1 MSLGGWLQRIA
12 VLTTVPQTALTAQA
26 EEASIES
33 IDTDTASEAEDNT
46 ASEQITTEG
55 GSPEDTEE
63 PVTVEAD
70 APEATVDA
78 ESVAEVVDD
87 DTTVDEEPVV
97 NGDDVSG
104 IMPMGYVDNNAA
116 FAYGTGENV
125 AAEGELTVAFTKGV
139 DTDGKLTSDVATDGI
154 EFTVDPSGVK
164 LSKVEAVYGID
175 TDTPVEDQ
183 KVTMTAPAEGAT
195 TWTGKIDSSALT
207 DLDSV
212 TGKTV
217 TIKITATK
225 EVEAVTHDVT
235 VTATLPDGVTNVAD
249 VITVT
254 SVTDSTTEEVV
265 TFEGTTAKVSLEEG
279 KTLGLKVELGTDY
292 QTGYEVTVAKGED
305 VISAVNEVYPIADA
319 ENKADVAVTITVTK
333 EVVGEITDLASA
345 KTAVQKAIDEL
356 TFTNAE
362 FEDSALATTETKI
375 LTAAT
380 TALTGSNYTA
390 TIKTA
395 LAVSNAATE
404 ETTGV
409 ATITLEI
416 ANSTAGQ
423 DSDKDDLALTLT
435 IPVKEPEGEK
445 QTIEQ
450 AKKLVEDAVKAADI
464 KVTNEDDASDDT
476 RKAVADKIL
485 AAAKKAELDANF
497 DVAVKQTTADTDDKL
512 VITKAT
518 EEAAGKAAITLVIT
532 DSTPDAATKTLDV
545 PIELAIAQL
554 QKTAANLDEVAAAVE
569 AAVKD
574 ADIKVT
580 NADVADDAGKE
591 KVAGQILAAAKT
603 AKYEETKFDI
613 TRKETTAGTPDKLE
627 VVNATANANGSAKL
641 TLVVAEKTA
650 EAGKEPQKKE
660 VTITLTVTMQG
671 ATTVTING
679 GEAISQKAGTRAEYT
694 LTDAD
699 GALDSRALVTSSVDK
714 AVAARVSGDKL
725 VITTGAVAADTTA
738 TVGVCP
744 QGSET
749 PIATVTVTVKDFFDG
764 TTAAPTVKAGEIQ
777 GDAELNVTLSS
788 TVEDYVHGD
797 VLYEVTA
804 TAKNQENTDFPKKLA
819 KTKTV
824 YVWRTGD
831 SDEAKITLGEI
842 GDGAKWDYE
851 VTAKLVHMRYFNS
864 KYSYDELSS
873 SKSSTAVTISTVSS
887 EDMKFTSAL
896 KLKKEKIAGG
906 SLYTGQSSEG
916 ILIATA
922 NFDEITSY
930 KVIGYAEDQYEG
942 YYNNDDES
950 EGPQWLDLKVAG
962 NEIYVTNV
970 PETARLGKH
979 TITVYASTDMTS
991 GHEAYEARAT
1001 VVVNVVKGINSLN
1014 VVQSSESI
1022 YKKDNTKAT
1031 FKLTPDFN
1039 HDDVGQS
1046 DSESTYRSTDGK
1058 KWVTAPKSKKVEWSL
1073 VGANTAEPVEI
1084 TGVSVNKT
1092 NGTVTL
1098 EKTYKSDATNNKFKV
1113 KVVAKDFEGNDVSAV
1128 SRTITVTNTDTDISK
1143 LVITDSDYKVVAVQT
1158 DKKPIPVKAE
1168 DIDGGYVYA
1177 LPANATVGDKGSTLD
1192 TTQAF
1197 PVENLTIKSNN
1208 AKVLSLDG
1216 NQIDIKAAGKKVTI
1230 SVAANDGSKKKNSVT
1245 LDLGYSYDEKAGLG
1259 LSIYNQSTEANI
1271 CAQPGADATEIKTE
1285 VTAEYDTP
1293 GTADLYVSVWAAQA
1307 KEAPA
1312 TGYTFNDAA
1321 LTNYKLAVK
1330 GGKIVKSYTDG
1341 YSYKIAANAK
1351 ETVLTLTDTSV
1362 KSGKKPT
1369 YVYKLTN
1376 TAYNATDKAPK
1387 VKVKNSLYVYS
1398 DDEQTVDMSVL
1409 DSANKAFGADKKVM
1423 VDVDWA
1429 AMTTKNEQ
1437 MLNEL
1442 SNQISSYIYTPK
1454 DGDITLSFDNDE
1466 YGSFTA
1472 GSYKLRVT
1480 VGTVNAETG
1489 AFTATTQSAT
1499 ATLKV
1504 VKNKKFTFK
1513 PTTTYSISK
1522 ADGAAILTG
1531 KSNVN
1536 AKQGEKVNV
1545 RFDSLQN
1552 VIDKTTGKA
1561 NKFTHYFTI
1570 QEDGQNGTFK
1580 LALNREDDL
1589 IKEILAG
1596 KKDLKTAIDKKDLTG
1611 YISYN
1616 AWSNV
1621 GYYDN
1626 DDLYGTVKITVK
1638 TVADAAADKPAKF
1651 GSKYTA
1657 SKPEIA
1663 LTAGSRAWV
1672 NIMNGAEYVNVA
1684 DVALDTRTGKKNSAD
1699 IDLLGT
1705 NDRGQI
1711 VLKANKAL
1719 TNKANHAVNLLVVP
1733 ESSVYL
1739 DDISTAP
1746 DDAARQKIFEQYGVP
1761 VKVTIKA
1768 MEKPAL
1774 TPHPGTA
1781 QETLDDAV
1789 STVTEALNRA
1799 DGWVQITSDD
1809 VADDTKK
1816 QEVTQW
1822 ILDTVERLLDEN
1834 YTAAVKEGSTL
1845 TVTPATTA
1853 NAGSAQITLVV
1864 TDNSLEATNPN
1875 RTMEVA
1881 ISIPIPK
1888 LEGGDTPAPEE
1899 KTVTV
1904 TVDTPDNV
1912 SSLSYSDDGETYTPI
1927 DSIAASNEI
1936 RVESGKAL
1944 SLKVTAA
1951 AGKTVTVAVG
1961 GETKEPTGGSYAIGT
1976 IDKDITVAITTADV
1990 TQVTEHTVT
1999 VTGTVED
2006 IATITY
2012 SIKDGAQ
2019 NQSVTL
2025 DADTGK
2031 ATFKV
2036 ADGKELSLAV
2046 TAATGKKV
2054 DSVTYGASSTA
2065 TEENGAYSIGAITA
2079 DTEITIATSAAN

>member
-1 MSLGGWLQRIA
+1 M

-33 IDTDTASEAEDNT
+33 IDTDTASEAGDNT

-97 NGDDVSG
+97 NADDASG
-104 IMPMGYVDNNAA
+104 IMPMAYEDHTVALEDGNATESAATAAKLDTDYEVAFKQGVDSSNKLAA
-116 FAYGTGENV
+116 GVADGGIVFEVTPTGEVTLSAVTATYAINADSAV
-125 AAEGELTVAFTKGV
+125 ENGTVTVEQDSAEGSKKWIGTIAK
-139 DTDGKLTSDVATDGI
+139 DADGI
-154 EFTVDPSGVK
+154 AALE
-164 LSKVEAVYGID
+164 
-175 TDTPVEDQ
+175 TDS
-183 KVTMTAPAEGAT
+183 TAR
-195 TWTGKIDSSALT
+195 
-207 DLDSV
+207 
-212 TGKTV
+212 TV
-217 TIKITATK
+217 TITITATK
-225 EVEAVTHDVT
+225 EVTYDVT
-235 VTATLPDGVTNVAD
+235 ASVVDG
-249 VITVT
+249 
-254 SVTDSTTEEVV
+254 
-265 TFEGTTAKVSLEEG
+265 EGTTSTGASVKAEDGTS
-279 KTLGLKVELGTDY
+279 ELTDKIADGTDLKFKVVPEDGY
-292 QTGYEVTVAKGED
+292 TVDAVKYTVGGDTTEKEPALDNDTGVYTIAGTNVTGAIAIKVTVSE
-305 VISAVNEVYPIADA
+305 EQ
-319 ENKADVAVTITVTK
+319 T
-333 EVVGEITDLASA
+333 GEITGLASA
-345 KTAVQKAIDEL
+345 KAAVQKAIGEL

-362 FEDSALATTETKI
+362 FENDALTETETKI

-380 TALTGSNYTA
+380 TALTDSDYTA
-390 TIKTA
+390 TVKTA
-395 LAVSNAATE
+395 LAVNTAATE
-404 ETTGV
+404 QTKGE
-409 ATITLEI
+409 AAITLTI
-416 ANSTAGQ
+416 AHKTTTT
-423 DSDKDDLALTLT
+423 DTEDVEYKFE

-445 QTIEQ
+445 QNIEQ

-464 KVTNEDDASDDT
+464 KVTNEDNKDDAT
-476 RKAVADKIL
+476 KAAVVKAIL
-485 AAAKKAELDANF
+485 DAAQTAKLDANF
-497 DVAVKQTTADTDDKL
+497 TVAVKKTTEGTEEKL
-512 VITKAT
+512 VITEAT

-569 AAVKD
+569 AAVKA

-580 NADVADDAGKE
+580 NADVADDAKKE
-591 KVAGQILAAAKT
+591 TVAGQILAAAKT
-603 AKYEETKFDI
+603 AKYDETKFDI

-660 VTITLTVTMQG
+660 VTITLTVTMQR

-788 TVEDYVHGD
+788 TVEDYVSGE
-797 VLYEVTA
+797 VGYEVTA
-804 TAKNQENTDFPKKLA
+804 TAKNQESADFPEKLA
-819 KTKTV
+819 KTEIV
-824 YVWRTGD
+824 YVPRTGD
-831 SDEAKITLGEI
+831 SDEAKITLGKI
-842 GDGAKWDYE
+842 GDGAKWDYD
-851 VTAKLVHMRYFNS
+851 VTAKLVHGYYRYNRFN
-864 KYSYDELSS
+864 ELSS
-873 SKSSTAVTISTVSS
+873 SKPSTAVTISTVESK
-887 EDMKFTSAL
+887 DMTFTSAL

-906 SLYTGQSSEG
+906 NLYTGQSSEG

-922 NFDEITSY
+922 NFDEIASY
-930 KVIGYAEDQYEG
+930 KVIGYAKDQYEDS
-942 YYNNDDES
+942 YTDYDEP
-950 EGPQWLDLKVAG
+950 EWLDLKVAG

-970 PETARLGKH
+970 PATARLGKH
-979 TITVYASTDMTS
+979 TITVYASTDRTS

-1001 VVVNVVKGINSLN
+1001 VVVNVVKGINNLN

-1039 HDDVGQS
+1039 HDYVGQS
-1046 DSESTYRSTDGK
+1046 DSDSYYASYDGK

-1084 TGVSVNKT
+1084 AGVSVNKT

-1098 EKTYKSDATNNKFKV
+1098 EKTYKPDATNNKFKV

-1143 LVITDSDYKVVAVQT
+1143 LVITDSSRKVVAVQT

-1208 AKVLSLDG
+1208 AKILSLDG

-1330 GGKIVKSYTDG
+1330 GGKIVKSYTNG

-1376 TAYNATDKAPK
+1376 KAYNATDKAPK
-1387 VKVKNSLYVYS
+1387 VKVKNSLYAYS

-1437 MLNEL
+1437 MLKEL
-1442 SNQISSYIYTPK
+1442 SSQIKGTYTPDK
-1454 DGDITLSFDNDE
+1454 DGGITLSIYNEDRDS
-1466 YGSFTA
+1466 SFTA

-1480 VGTVNAETG
+1480 VGTESTNQETG
-1489 AFTATTQSAT
+1489 VTTFTATTQSAT

-1536 AKQGEKVNV
+1536 AKQGEKTFV
-1545 RFDSLQN
+1545 RFEDLQN

-1570 QEDGQNGTFK
+1570 QEDEQNGTFK
-1580 LALNREDDL
+1580 LALNRSDDL

-1611 YISYN
+1611 YITYR
-1616 AWSNV
+1616 AYPNV
-1621 GYYDN
+1621 GYYDSGYA
-1626 DDLYGTVKITVK
+1626 YGTVKITVK

-1657 SKPEIA
+1657 NKPEIA

-1719 TNKANHAVNLLVVP
+1719 TNKANHTVNLLVVP

-1739 DDISTAP
+1739 DDIGTAP
-1746 DDAARQKIFEQYGVP
+1746 DDAARQKLFEQYGVP

-1781 QETLDDAV
+1781 QKTLNDAV
-1789 STVTEALNRA
+1789 KTVKDALNREN
-1799 DGWVQITSDD
+1799 GWVQITNDD
-1809 VADDTKK
+1809 VANTDK
-1816 QEVTQW
+1816 QKEVTQW

-1834 YTAAVKEGSTL
+1834 YTAVVKEGSKL

-1853 NAGSAQITLVV
+1853 DDGSAQITLVV

-1875 RTMEVA
+1875 RTMEA
-1881 ISIPIPK
+1881 PISIPIPK
-1888 LEGGDTPAPEE
+1888 LEGGDTPTPAEE

-1904 TVDTPDNV
+1904 TVDTPANV
-1912 SSLSYSDDGETYTPI
+1912 SSLSYSIDNGEDTPVTP
-1927 DSIAASNEI
+1927 IAASNEI
-1936 RVESGKAL
+1936 KVESGKAL

-1951 AGKTVTVAVG
+1951 ASKTVTVTVG
-1961 GETKEPTGGSYAIGT
+1961 GEKKEPTGGSYAIGT
-1976 IDKDITVAITTADV
+1976 IDANITVAITTADV
-1990 TQVTEHTVT
+1990 TPVTEHTVT

-2036 ADGKELSLAV
+2036 ADGKELSLTV
-2046 TAATGKKV
+2046 TAETGKKV

>member
-1 MSLGGWLQRIA
+1 M

-33 IDTDTASEAEDNT
+33 IDTDTASEAGDNT

-97 NGDDVSG
+97 NADDASG
-104 IMPMGYVDNNAA
+104 IMPMGYADNNAA

-125 AAEGELTVAFTKGV
+125 AAESELTVAFTKGV
-139 DTDGKLTSDVATDGI
+139 DTDGKLTADVATDGI
-154 EFTVDPSGVK
+154 EFTVEPQSGVT

-217 TIKITATK
+217 TITITATK

-235 VTATLPDGVTNVAD
+235 VTAALPEGVTNVAD

-254 SVTDSTTEEVV
+254 SVTDSTTEEAV
-265 TFEGTTAKVSLEEG
+265 TFDGTTAKISLEEG
-279 KTLGLKVELGTDY
+279 KTLGLKVALETAY
-292 QTGYEVTVAKGED
+292 QQGYEVTVKKGED
-305 VISAVNEVYPIADA
+305 PITAEGEIYPIAAAD
-319 ENKADVAVTITVTK
+319 NKADVAVTITVTK

-345 KTAVQKAIDEL
+345 KTAVQTAIDKL
-356 TFTNAE
+356 TFTNAD
-362 FEDSALATTETKI
+362 FEDSALTETETKI

-380 TALTGSNYTA
+380 TALTDSNYTA
-390 TIKTA
+390 TVKTA

-404 ETTGV
+404 EAPGE

-464 KVTNEDDASDDT
+464 KVTNEDDTSDDT

-485 AAAKKAELDANF
+485 AEAQKAKLDENF
-497 DVAVKQTTADTDDKL
+497 TVAVKQTTAGTDDKL

-532 DSTPDAATKTLDV
+532 DSTADAATKTMDV
-545 PIELAIAQL
+545 PIELTIAQL
-554 QKTAANLDEVAAAVE
+554 EKTAATLDEVAAAVKAAAE
-569 AAVKD
+569 AIGSK
-574 ADIKVT
+574 T
-580 NADVADDAGKE
+580 NADVADDTKKE
-591 KVAGQILAAAKT
+591 AVAKEILAAAKT
-603 AKYEETKFDI
+603 AKYDETKFDI
-613 TRKETTAGTPDKLE
+613 TRKQTTAGTDDKLE

-660 VTITLTVTMQG
+660 VVITLTVTMQG
-671 ATTVTING
+671 ATTITINDG
-679 GEAISQKAGTRAEYT
+679 KAIEQKAGTLKEYT
-694 LTDAD
+694 IAAD
-699 GALDSRALVTSSVDK
+699 GALDNSVDYDRTVLR
-714 AVAARVSGDKL
+714 AWISGDKL
-725 VITTGAVAADTTA
+725 VIRTNAVAETTA
-738 TVGVCP
+738 NVTVYA
-744 QGSET
+744 QGSKEVYG
-749 PIATVTVTVKDFFDG
+749 TVAVTVKNFFDA

-777 GDAELNVTLSS
+777 GDAELNVIVSS
-788 TVEDYVHGD
+788 TVEDYVSGE
-797 VLYEVTA
+797 VGYKVTA
-804 TAKNQENTDFPKKLA
+804 TAKNQENEDFPEKLA

-824 YVWRTGD
+824 YVPRTGD

-842 GDGAKWDYE
+842 GDGAKWDYD
-851 VTAKLVHMRYFNS
+851 VTAKLVHGYYRYSMFN
-864 KYSYDELSS
+864 ELSS
-873 SKSSTAVTISTVSS
+873 SNLSTAVAISTVESK
-887 EDMKFTSAL
+887 DMTFTSAL

-906 SLYTGQSSEG
+906 NLYTGQSSSKG

-922 NFDEITSY
+922 NFDQIASY
-930 KVIGYAEDQYEG
+930 KVIGYAVDQYEDC
-942 YYNNDDES
+942 YNDDDEY
-950 EGPQWLDLKVAG
+950 EGPQWLDLKVTG

-979 TITVYASTDMTS
+979 TITVYASTDRTS

-1001 VVVNVVKGINSLN
+1001 VVVNVVKGINNLN

-1022 YKKDNTKAT
+1022 YKKDGAKTT

-1039 HDDVGQS
+1039 HDYVGQP

-1073 VGANTAEPVEI
+1073 VGANTSEAVEI
-1084 TGVSVNKT
+1084 ANVSVNKA

-1098 EKTYKSDATNNKFKV
+1098 EKAYKPDATNNRFRV
-1113 KVVAKDFEGNDVSAV
+1113 KVAAADNEDVYGLSEV
-1128 SRTITVTNTDTDISK
+1128 ITVTNAETDISK

-1168 DIDGGYVYA
+1168 DIDDGYVYA

-1216 NQIDIKAAGKKVTI
+1216 NRIDIKAAGKKVTI

-1259 LSIYNQSTEANI
+1259 LSIYNYSTRKNI
-1271 CAQPGADATEIKTE
+1271 CEKPAADATEIKTE

-1293 GTADLYVSVWAAQA
+1293 GTADLKVDVWAATA
-1307 KEAPA
+1307 KTAPA
-1312 TGYTFNDAA
+1312 TGFNYNDAA
-1321 LTNYKLAVK
+1321 LTNYKLQVK
-1330 GGKIVKSYTDG
+1330 GGKIVKSNVEDNS
-1341 YSYKIAANAK
+1341 YSYEIAANAK
-1351 ETVLTLTDTSV
+1351 ETILTLTDTSV

-1376 TAYNATDKAPK
+1376 KAYNATDKAPK

-1398 DDEQTVDMSVL
+1398 DYDQTVDMSVL

-1442 SNQISSYIYTPK
+1442 SRQIKDTYAPDK
-1454 DGDITLSFDNDE
+1454 DGGITLDIDND
-1466 YGSFTA
+1466 GNDFTA

-1480 VGTVNAETG
+1480 VGTESTNQETG
-1489 AFTATTQSAT
+1489 VTTFTATTQSAT

-1536 AKQGEKVNV
+1536 AKQGEKANV
-1545 RFDSLQN
+1545 SFGELQN
-1552 VIDKTTGKA
+1552 IIDKNTGKA

-1570 QEDGQNGTFK
+1570 QHDEQNGTYK

-1589 IKEILAG
+1589 IKEILTG

-1616 AWSNV
+1616 AWPNV

-1789 STVTEALNRA
+1789 YTVTEALNRA
-1799 DGWVQITSDD
+1799 DGWVQITNDD
-1809 VADDTKK
+1809 VANTDK
-1816 QEVTQW
+1816 QKEVTQW

-1834 YTAAVKEGSTL
+1834 YMAAVKEGSTL
-1845 TVTPATTA
+1845 EVVQATKDKE
-1853 NAGSAQITLVV
+1853 GSAQITLVV

-1875 RTMEVA
+1875 RTMEAA

-1888 LEGGDTPAPEE
+1888 LEGGDTPAPEK

-1904 TVDTPDNV
+1904 TVDVTDNI
-1912 SSLSYSDDGETYTPI
+1912 SSLSYSIDDGADTPI

-1936 RVESGKAL
+1936 KVESGKAL

-1951 AGKTVTVAVG
+1951 AGKTVTVTVG

-1976 IDKDITVAITTADV
+1976 IDENITVAITTADV
-1990 TQVTEHTVT
+1990 TPVTEHTVT
-1999 VTGTVED
+1999 VTGTVAD
-2006 IATITY
+2006 IDTLTY

-2025 DADTGK
+2025 NADTGK

-2079 DTEITIATSAAN
+2079 DTEITIATSEDSTGV

>member
-1 MSLGGWLQRIA
+1 M
-12 VLTTVPQTALTAQA
+12 VLTTVPQTALMAQA
-26 EEASIES
+26 EEAGIES
-33 IDTDTASEAEDNT
+33 IDTASEAEGNT

-55 GSPEDTEE
+55 GRPEDTEE

-78 ESVAEVVDD
+78 ESVAEVVGD

-97 NGDDVSG
+97 NGDDASD

-116 FAYGTGENV
+116 FAYGTGDNV

-154 EFTVDPSGVK
+154 EFTVEPQSGVT
-164 LSKVEAVYGID
+164 LSNVEAVYGIN
-175 TDTPVEDQ
+175 TETPVEDQ
-183 KVTMTAPAEGAT
+183 NVTMTAPAEGAT
-195 TWTGKIDSSALT
+195 TWTGKIEGSALSALADT
-207 DLDSV
+207 GV

-217 TIKITATK
+217 TITITATK

-345 KTAVQKAIDEL
+345 KTAVQKAIGEL

-362 FEDSALATTETKI
+362 FENDALTETETKI

-380 TALTGSNYTA
+380 TALSDSDYTA
-390 TIKTA
+390 TVKTA
-395 LAVSNAATE
+395 LAVNTAATE
-404 ETTGV
+404 QTKGE
-409 ATITLEI
+409 AAITLTI
-416 ANSTAGQ
+416 AHKTTTT
-423 DSDKDDLALTLT
+423 DTEDVEYKFE

-485 AAAKKAELDANF
+485 AEAQKAELDENF
-497 DVAVKQTTADTDDKL
+497 AVAVKQSTAGTDDKL

-569 AAVKD
+569 AAVKA

-580 NADVADDAGKE
+580 NADVADDAKKE
-591 KVAGQILAAAKT
+591 TVAGQILAAAKT
-603 AKYEETKFDI
+603 AKYDETKFDI

-660 VTITLTVTMQG
+660 VAITLTVTMQG
-671 ATTVTING
+671 ATTITINDSK
-679 GEAISQKAGTRAEYT
+679 AIEQKAGTQKEYT
-694 LTDAD
+694 IAAD
-699 GALDSRALVTSSVDK
+699 GALDNTVDYDRTVLRAWI
-714 AVAARVSGDKL
+714 SGDKL
-725 VITTGAVAADTTA
+725 VIRTNAVATNSTA
-738 TVGVCP
+738 NVTVYA
-744 QGSET
+744 QGNKEVYG
-749 PIATVTVTVKDFFDG
+749 TVAVTVKDFFDE

-777 GDAELNVTLSS
+777 GDAELNVILSS
-788 TVEDYVHGD
+788 TVEDYVSGE
-797 VLYEVTA
+797 VGYEVTA
-804 TAKNQENTDFPKKLA
+804 TAKNQESADFPEKLA
-819 KTKTV
+819 RTETV
-824 YVWRTGD
+824 YVPRTGD
-831 SDEAKITLGEI
+831 SDEAKITLGNI

-851 VTAKLVHMRYFNS
+851 VTAKLVHGYYRYNSFN
-864 KYSYDELSS
+864 ELSS
-873 SKSSTAVTISTVSS
+873 SKPSTAVTISTVESK
-887 EDMKFTSAL
+887 DMTFTSAL

-906 SLYTGQSSEG
+906 NLYTGQSSDG

-922 NFDEITSY
+922 NFDQIAKY
-930 KVIGYAEDQYEG
+930 QVIGYAEDQYEG
-942 YYNNDDES
+942 YYNNYDEY

-962 NEIYVTNV
+962 NKIYVTNV

-979 TITVYASTDMTS
+979 TITVYASTDRTF

-1039 HDDVGQS
+1039 HDDVGQP

-1098 EKTYKSDATNNKFKV
+1098 EKTYKPDATNNKFKV

-1128 SRTITVTNTDTDISK
+1128 SKTITVTSTDTDISK
-1143 LVITDSDYKVVAVQT
+1143 LVITDSSRRVVAEQV
-1158 DKKPIPVKAE
+1158 DKKPISVKAE

-1259 LSIYNQSTEANI
+1259 LSIYNYSTEKYI
-1271 CAQPGADATEIKTE
+1271 CEQPAADATEIKTE
-1285 VTAEYDTP
+1285 VTAGYDTP
-1293 GTADLYVSVWAAQA
+1293 GTADLRVVVWAAQP

-1312 TGYTFNDAA
+1312 TGYSFNNAA
-1321 LTNYKLAVK
+1321 LTNYKLTVK
-1330 GGKIVKSYTDG
+1330 GGKIVKSNANG
-1341 YSYKIAANAK
+1341 YVYEVATNAK
-1351 ETVLTLTDTSV
+1351 DTILTLTDTSV

-1376 TAYNATDKAPK
+1376 TAYNATDKAK
-1387 VKVKNSLYVYS
+1387 VKVKNSLYAYS

-1429 AMTTKNEQ
+1429 AMTTKNEW

-1442 SNQISSYIYTPK
+1442 SSQIKGTYTPDK
-1454 DGDITLSFDNDE
+1454 DGGITLSIYNEDRDS
-1466 YGSFTA
+1466 SFTA

-1480 VGTVNAETG
+1480 VGTESTNQETG
-1489 AFTATTQSAT
+1489 VTTFTATTQSAT

-1545 RFDSLQN
+1545 HFDSLQN

-1570 QEDGQNGTFK
+1570 QYDAQNHTYK
-1580 LALNREDDL
+1580 LALNTNDDL
-1589 IKEILAG
+1589 IKEILTG

-1616 AWSNV
+1616 AWPNV

-1746 DDAARQKIFEQYGVP
+1746 DDAARKKLFEQYGVP

-1799 DGWVQITSDD
+1799 DGWVQITNDD
-1809 VADDTKK
+1809 VANTDK
-1816 QEVTQW
+1816 QKEVTQW

-1834 YTAAVKEGSTL
+1834 YTAVVKEGSTL
-1845 TVTPATTA
+1845 EVVQATKDKE
-1853 NAGSAQITLVV
+1853 GSAQITLVV

-1875 RTMEVA
+1875 RTMEAA

-1888 LEGGDTPAPEE
+1888 LKGGDTPAPEE

-1904 TVDTPDNV
+1904 TVDTPANV
-1912 SSLSYSDDGETYTPI
+1912 SSLSYSIDNGEDTPI
-1927 DSIAASNEI
+1927 NSIAASNEI
-1936 RVESGKAL
+1936 LVESGKAL

-1951 AGKTVTVAVG
+1951 AGKTVTVTVG
-1961 GETKEPTGGSYAIGT
+1961 GEKKEPTGGSYAIGT
-1976 IDKDITVAITTADV
+1976 IDANITVAITTADV
-1990 TQVTEHTVT
+1990 TPVTEYTVT